1 MKEWIEFFR
10 QSEWVREATGLV
22 LVLLA
27 ALLANLLVQRILLR
41 IAHRFVERST
51 ATWDDALR
59 ERHVFERLASFVP
72 IIVVYFG
79 VVLIPDLT
87 EMTHGLIQRVAMA
100 LLIVMGIVASNAFLR
115 AANDIYSMKPVSRER
130 PIKGYLQIVQ
140 IVIAILGSV
149 CVIAI
154 LLDRSPWIFV
164 SSIGALTAVLML
176 VFKDTILSLVASIQ
190 LSTNDMVAV
199 GDWIEMPEYGA
210 DGDVIDIALHTVKV
224 QNWDKTITTI
234 PTHKLVE
241 SSFKNWRGMSES
253 GGRRIKR
260 SIMIDVNTIHFLGP
274 EDIERFGRFVLLE
287 KYIREKRVELE
298 ASNRH
303 AAQRD
308 LIANARR
315 LTNVGTFRAYVVNY
329 LHQHPKIHHQGMT
342 FLVRQLAPTDKGLPI
357 EIYVFATD
365 TNWVNYEGIQA
376 DIFDHLLAIVPEFD
390 LGVFQQ
396 PSGNDLRALARST

>member
-1 MKEWIEFFR
+1 MQEWSELCR
-10 QSEWVREATGLV
+10 QNEWVREATGLGFV
-22 LVLLA
+22 ALA
-27 ALLANLLVQRILLR
+27 ALLVNVIVQRILLP
-41 IAHRFVERST
+41 IVHRYVEKST
-51 ATWDDALR
+51 ATWDDALSDR
-59 ERHVFERLASFVP
+59 RVFERLASFAP

-79 VVLIPDLT
+79 IALIPDLT
-87 EMTHGLIQRVAMA
+87 ELTHGFVQRIAMA
-100 LLIVMGIVASNAFLR
+100 LLVVMGMVASNAFLR

-140 IVIAILGSV
+140 IIIAILGSV

-164 SSIGALTAVLML
+164 SSIGALTAMLML

-190 LSTNDMVAV
+190 LSTNNMVSV

-260 SIMIDVNTIHFLGP
+260 SIMIDVNTIRFLGP

-287 KYIREKRVELE
+287 QYIREKRAGLE
-298 ASNRH
+298 ASNHR
-303 AAQRD
+303 ASRRD

-329 LHQHPKIHHQGMT
+329 LRQHPKIHQQGMT

-390 LGVFQQ
+390 LAVFQQ
-396 PSGNDLRALARST
+396 ASGNDLRALARQT